1 MSYDLQ
7 VWSTEPPP
15 LPACLPDSA
24 QWQAQNDVWTWAR
37 RGWQVV
43 AGPVHV
49 VDPDDVPDDVR
60 AALPGISYM
69 VEFNLEPL
77 GAPQAAYALLKR
89 VAKTVAMQSHG
100 VVVDLQSD
108 AVTTPAGVRRYVS
121 GTRSATLTALQLS
134 WFSVDARLASR
145 AGLERVVDCFEQHV
159 PEALPV
165 RYGLYEPP
173 CFRYSETGRQ
183 HLIDFLEEEYL
194 VPGSLGSTVWR
205 SRRPVVDVTLSIG
218 VGARRPGD
226 LWRSHRVT
234 LTLDASVLEQ
244 SGWPTALQRLWRR
257 MAHDVHA
264 FYADVRLLQRYR
276 RYSGT
281 AEEWRAAERHPVCAS
296 FWTGIPRD
304 GAMAVALG
312 PPYLSRWPQFEL
324 AADREGE
331 IGFISPPAWTGQAD
345 ALVDVA
351 PVPDRLAQQSTGY
364 GDEGGPN
371 LRPTYPSEWPFTEA

>member
-1 MSYDLQ
+1 M
-7 VWSTEPPP
+7 WSTQRPP
-15 LPACLPDSA
+15 LPTCLPDHS
-24 QWQAQNDVWTWAR
+24 QWETQNEVWAWAR
-37 RGWQVV
+37 RGWQIV
-43 AGPVHV
+43 AGPVHRV
-49 VDPDDVPDDVR
+49 EPEDVPEAVH
-60 AALPGISYM
+60 ALLPGITHM
-69 VEFNLEPL
+69 VEFNLEPNA
-77 GAPQAAYALLKR
+77 APQSAYAHVRR
-89 VAKTVAMQSHG
+89 VAKAVALQSHG

-108 AVTTPAGVRRYVS
+108 AVTTPAGVRRYVG

-173 CFRYSETGRQ
+173 SFRYSETGRQ

-194 VPGSLGSTVWR
+194 VPGNLGSTVWCPK
-205 SRRPVVDVTLSIG
+205 RPVVDVTLSIG

-257 MAHDVHA
+257 MTHDVHA
-264 FYADVRLLQRYR
+264 FYADVRLLRRYR
-276 RYSGT
+276 LYSGT
-281 AEEWRAAERHPVCAS
+281 AEEWREAERHPVCAS

-312 PPYLSRWPQFEL
+312 PPYLSRWTQFEV

-331 IGFISPPAWTGQAD
+331 IGFISPPAWAGQD
-345 ALVDVA
+345 DVLA
-351 PVPDRLAQQSTGY
+351 HVGHVPERLAQQSTAY
-364 GDEGGPN
+364 ADEGGPN
-371 LRPTYPSEWPFTEA
+371 LRPTYPSEWPFPET